1 MSAKTATALSV
12 NRNSHTAT
20 NTHNY
25 LFGDLYARYRVERSY
40 FGYDPSVLKSGFQK
54 YARRAE
60 VNKGLWCL
68 VEMDLFS
75 LLEWNGA
82 ALNAYLREYP
92 EERVVNKRERQR
104 DCERI

>member
-12 NRNSHTAT
+12 NRSSHTAT

-60 VNKGLWCL
+60 VEKGLWCL

-92 EERVVNKRERQR
+92 E
-104 DCERI
+104 